1 MKITKRQLR
10 RIIREITNPVQTSK
24 IPHSLEV
31 GDEVDIGEADD
42 LGSWTEPGVVVELIG
57 DDQVRV
63 EFDDSPGQTEV
74 INADVIYPRGRTQ

>member
-1 MKITKRQLR
+1 MKITKKQLR

-42 LGSWTEPGVVVELIG
+42 LGSWTESGVVVELIG
-57 DDQVRV
+57 DEQVRV
-63 EFDDSPGQTEV
+63 EFNDFPGQSEV
-74 INADVIYPRGRTQ
+74 VNADVVYPRVKTR